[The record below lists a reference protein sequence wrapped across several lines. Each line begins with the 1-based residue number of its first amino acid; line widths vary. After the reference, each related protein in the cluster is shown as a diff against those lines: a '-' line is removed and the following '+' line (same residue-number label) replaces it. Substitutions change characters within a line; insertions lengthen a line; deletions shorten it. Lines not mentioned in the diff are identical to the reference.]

1 MASPHIPVLP
11 REEWTESARNVFGY
25 WEGERARENGSRS
38 NTMMTLAQH
47 PDLAIAVLDLGK
59 YMLVGSTLS
68 QRQKELVVL
77 RVAWRND
84 VDYEWAHHVQSAR
97 RLGMTDEEFAALRSS
112 GHSSTWSQEEQAL
125 INAIDELCGNG
136 RICAETWSILSETM
150 DRHRLMDLI
159 YSIGFFTMNIWA
171 VGTMGVP
178 LEPDFEE
185 FSKPAHQLLGDCTDI
200 KSPN

>member
-1 MASPHIPVLP
+1 MTQPHIPMLP
-11 REEWTESARNVFGY
+11 RDEWTDAARDVFAY
-25 WEGERARENGSRS
+25 WEGDQARENGSRS

-47 PDLAIAVLDLGK
+47 PQLAIAVLDLGK

-68 QRQKELVVL
+68 QRHKELVVL

-84 VDYEWAHHVQSAR
+84 VDYEWAHHVHSAR
-97 RLGMTDEEFAALRSS
+97 QLGMTEEEFRALRSS
-112 GHSSTWSQEEQAL
+112 DPQSIWSREDQAL

-136 RICAETWSILSETM
+136 RISKETWTILSETM
-150 DRHRLMDLI
+150 DRHCLMDLI

-178 LEPDFEE
+178 LEPDFAE
-185 FSKPAHQLLGDCTDI
+185 FSKSADQMVRDLG
-200 KSPN
+200 

>member
-1 MASPHIPVLP
+1 MLP
-11 REEWTESARNVFGY
+11 RDEWTDAARDVFAY
-25 WEGERARENGSRS
+25 WEGDQARENGSRS

-47 PDLAIAVLDLGK
+47 PQLAIAVLDLGK

-68 QRQKELVVL
+68 QRHKELVVL

-84 VDYEWAHHVQSAR
+84 VDYEWAHHVHSAR
-97 RLGMTDEEFAALRSS
+97 QLGMTEEEFRALRSS
-112 GHSSTWSQEEQAL
+112 DPQSIWSREDQAL

-136 RICAETWSILSETM
+136 RISKETWTILSETM
-150 DRHRLMDLI
+150 DRHCLMDLI

-178 LEPDFEE
+178 LEPDFAE
-185 FSKPAHQLLGDCTDI
+185 FSKSADQMVRDLG
-200 KSPN
+200 